1 MIMIDMNISIMKKM
15 PRIKRWLMV
24 DQSFL
29 SLFITF
35 TLIELTNRG
44 SGIIDGLFVSNF
56 LDTDSI
62 ASVGIAK
69 SIYSLMGIVS
79 GLLSVGMQSRC
90 SHELGRGDIKNF
102 NRVFSAMFYISIAV
116 SVVFGILVFFG
127 AKPMAMLMGASGK
140 GAALVEG
147 AADYLRG
154 IAIGIPSTILALVLS
169 SACQL
174 DSAKKRVRT
183 SAFVYF
189 VSDVVL
195 DYVAVK
201 LSLGVFGIALATS
214 AAYYLLLGYLLF
226 HFRSKDRMLAFTKFS
241 TSPKEVFSVLSL
253 GTEKAMRSFSNFIS
267 PVIVNRIILLFGG
280 TLAMSAFSIQ
290 KDLINFAE
298 IFAWGL
304 ANTTA
309 LQAGVYYGEMNT
321 GSMWAMGRS
330 AHKYCA
336 LFLGITG
343 LSFIVFSRPIAMLYI
358 SDRGELFDM
367 VIFASVMTGL
377 FAPFN
382 GLVRSRISYLNSIK
396 KIRNMQIMTF
406 LSSIVYTIISALA
419 LGWMFGSYGLLA
431 SDLVRTLLL
440 MLTVW
445 LYYFVRT
452 KKVFPGVRAYLALP
466 DSFRISPGD
475 IISLDIRD
483 IEDVSI
489 VTEQIQLFCRGHK
502 IDELTEMKAALCFEG
517 LAAHTIQFGFPK
529 CRKEPYIDLRL
540 VISENELIIRMRDN
554 CPLFDVE
561 RYIAQSIDA
570 SDDKGN
576 LDLGLKMIRNLAEN
590 IKYVHS
596 LENNNVILRFQL
608 LSRSHTEENG

>member
-1 MIMIDMNISIMKKM
+1 MNISSILKKI
-15 PRIKRWLMV
+15 PRVKRWLMV

-29 SLFITF
+29 SLFFTF
-35 TLIELTNRG
+35 TLMQLANRG

-69 SIYSLMGIVS
+69 SIYSLTGIVS

-90 SHELGRGDIKNF
+90 SHEMGKGDVKNF
-102 NRVFSAMFYISIAV
+102 NRIFSAMFYISIAV
-116 SVVFGILVFFG
+116 SVVFGILVFLG
-127 AKPMAMLMGASGK
+127 AEPMAVLMGASGK
-140 GAALVEG
+140 GAALVNG
-147 AADYLRG
+147 TAAYLRG

-174 DSAKKRVRT
+174 DSAKRRVRI
-183 SAFVYF
+183 SAFVYL

-201 LSLGVFGIALATS
+201 LSLGVFGIGLATS
-214 AAYYLLLGYLLF
+214 VAYYLQLGYLLF

-253 GTEKAMRSFSNFIS
+253 GTERALRSLGTFIS

-280 TLAMSAFSIQ
+280 TIAMTAFSVQ

-336 LFLGITG
+336 IFLGLTG
-343 LSFIVFSRPIAMLYI
+343 LVLVVLAKPIAMLYI

-367 VIFASVMTGL
+367 VVFASVMTGL

-382 GLVRSRISYLNSIK
+382 GLVLSRISYLNSIK
-396 KIRNMQIMTF
+396 KIRSMQIMTF
-406 LSSIVYTIISALA
+406 LSSIVYTIISAYA
-419 LGWMFGSYGLLA
+419 LGWMFGANGLLA
-431 SDLVRTLLL
+431 SDLMRTLLL
-440 MLTVW
+440 LLTVW
-445 LYYFVRT
+445 LYYSVRA

-475 IISLDIRD
+475 LIYLDVRD
-483 IEDVSI
+483 IEDVSL
-489 VTEQIQLFCRGHK
+489 VTEQIQLFCRGHR
-502 IDELTEMKAALCFEG
+502 IDDLTEMKVALCFEG

-529 CRKEPYIDLRL
+529 CKKEPYIDLRL
-540 VISENELIIRMRDN
+540 VFTEKELVMRMRDN
-554 CPLFDVE
+554 CPMFDVE
-561 RYIAQSIDA
+561 RYIAQKIEA
-570 SDDKGN
+570 SDDDNMN
-576 LDLGLKMIRNLAEN
+576 LELKMIRNLAED

-596 LENNNVILRFQL
+596 LDNNNVILRFEL
-608 LSRSHTEENG
+608 RK

>member
-1 MIMIDMNISIMKKM
+1 MNISSILKKI
-15 PRIKRWLMV
+15 PRVKRWLMV

-29 SLFITF
+29 SLFFTF
-35 TLIELTNRG
+35 TLMQLANRG

-69 SIYSLMGIVS
+69 SIYSLTGIVS

-90 SHELGRGDIKNF
+90 SHEMGKGDVKNF
-102 NRVFSAMFYISIAV
+102 NRIFSAMFYISIAV
-116 SVVFGILVFFG
+116 SVVFGILVFLG
-127 AKPMAMLMGASGK
+127 AEPMAVLMGASGK
-140 GAALVEG
+140 GAALVNG
-147 AADYLRG
+147 TAAYLRG

-174 DSAKKRVRT
+174 DSAKRRVRI
-183 SAFVYF
+183 SAFVYL

-201 LSLGVFGIALATS
+201 LSLGVFGIGLATS
-214 AAYYLLLGYLLF
+214 VAYYLQLGYLLF

-253 GTEKAMRSFSNFIS
+253 GTERALRSLGTFIS

-280 TLAMSAFSIQ
+280 TIAMTAFSVQ

-336 LFLGITG
+336 IFLGLTG
-343 LSFIVFSRPIAMLYI
+343 LVLVVLAKPIAMLYI

-367 VIFASVMTGL
+367 VVFASVMTGL

-382 GLVRSRISYLNSIK
+382 GLVLSRISYLNSIK
-396 KIRNMQIMTF
+396 KIRSMQIMTF
-406 LSSIVYTIISALA
+406 LSSIVYTIISAYA
-419 LGWMFGSYGLLA
+419 LGWMFGTNGLLA
-431 SDLVRTLLL
+431 SDLMRTLLL
-440 MLTVW
+440 LLTVW
-445 LYYFVRT
+445 LYYSVRA

-475 IISLDIRD
+475 LIYLDVRD
-483 IEDVSI
+483 IEDVSL
-489 VTEQIQLFCRGHK
+489 VTEQIQLFCRGHR
-502 IDELTEMKAALCFEG
+502 IDDLTEMKVALCFEG

-529 CRKEPYIDLRL
+529 CKKEPYIDLRL
-540 VISENELIIRMRDN
+540 VFTEKELVMRMRDN
-554 CPLFDVE
+554 CPMFDVE
-561 RYIAQSIDA
+561 RYIAQKIEA
-570 SDDKGN
+570 SDDDNMN
-576 LDLGLKMIRNLAEN
+576 LELKMIRNLAED

-596 LENNNVILRFQL
+596 LDNNNVILRFEL
-608 LSRSHTEENG
+608 RK